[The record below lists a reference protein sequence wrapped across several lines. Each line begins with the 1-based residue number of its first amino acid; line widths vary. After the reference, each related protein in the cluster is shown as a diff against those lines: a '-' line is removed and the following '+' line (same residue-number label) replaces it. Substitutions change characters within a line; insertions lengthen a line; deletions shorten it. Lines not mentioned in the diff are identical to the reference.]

1 MRSKDLY
8 GRSAVLYSF
17 SDPRPAFESL
27 NYTVAVKENGPAPQ
41 LILNVSAKAE
51 SKEKTHADMVL
62 KIISG
67 LFHQLLESM

>member
-1 MRSKDLY
+1 M
-8 GRSAVLYSF
+8 LYSF

-41 LILNVSAKAE
+41 LILNVSVKAE
-51 SKEKTHADMVL
+51 SKEKTNADMVL

-67 LFHQLLESM
+67 LFHQLSESM